1 VVVDLELALGRVA
14 CPCRLTMRWRSNLL
28 PVLMGLLGESLEAV
42 EREVTA
48 VVGGEEARPRS
59 ENLMD
64 MAPELFPSTH
74 IGVLVKAREQHGFR
88 AGHWGR

>member
-1 VVVDLELALGRVA
+1 
-14 CPCRLTMRWRSNLL
+14 
-28 PVLMGLLGESLEAV
+28 
-42 EREVTA
+42 VTA
-48 VVGGEEARPRS
+48 VVGGEVARPRS